1 MVLGTVMSEAE
12 KTGGVET
19 VIRMALVVEY
29 DGTAYYGSQLQAKH
43 PTVQSELEKALSNL
57 TDERVRVS
65 MASRTDAGVHARGQV
80 VSFRT
85 DDRLPLEAFIHGLNH
100 YLSDD
105 ISVRSAHKVPLA
117 FNPRR
122 MAASREY
129 TYTMLNSGTR
139 SPLTARFAHRVAANL
154 DCAAMDR
161 ACATLVGVHD
171 FASFASEIGGEPE
184 KSTVRHVFQA
194 GVQRNGE
201 LVIFNIAA
209 NAFVRHQVRST
220 AGALVQ
226 VGLRKMSAEEF
237 GCLLERRQPGLAGP
251 TLPACGLC
259 LERVIYPC
267 TFEEMR

>member
-1 MVLGTVMSEAE
+1 MATVVPEAE
-12 KTGGVET
+12 KTDGAET
-19 VIRMALVVEY
+19 ATRMALVVEY
-29 DGTAYYGSQLQAKH
+29 DGTGYCGSQLQAEH
-43 PTVQSELEKALSNL
+43 PTVQSELEKALSSL
-57 TDERVRVS
+57 TGERVRVS
-65 MASRTDAGVHARGQV
+65 MTSRTDAGVHARGQV

-85 DDRLPLEAFIHGLNH
+85 DAGLPLEAFVHGSNH
-100 YLSDD
+100 YLPDD
-105 ISVRSAHKVPLA
+105 IAVRSAHKVPLA
-117 FNPRR
+117 FDPRR

-139 SPLTARFAHRVAANL
+139 SPLTARFAHRIAANL
-154 DCAAMDR
+154 DCAAMVR
-161 ACATLVGVHD
+161 ACEALVGVHD

-184 KSTVRHVFQA
+184 KSTVRHVFHA

-201 LVIFNIAA
+201 LVVFSIAA

-226 VGLRKMSAEEF
+226 VGLGKMRAEEF
-237 GCLLERRQPGLAGP
+237 GRLLEIRQPGLAGP

-259 LERVIYPC
+259 LERVTYPC